1 MNKTLI
7 MKQLEFME
15 IFTDIEPYIEK
26 MRQDVLNNLKKSGQ
40 VGKALVFAVNY
51 PERIQDTYNL
61 PKNM

>member
-7 MKQLEFME
+7 MKQLEYME
-15 IFTDIEPYIEK
+15 IFTDIEPYIDK
-26 MRQDVLNNLKKSGQ
+26 MRRDILNNLKKNGQ